1 MLEVLACIK
10 GVAGTLQQAEV
21 WLSAYLHQAMYA
33 QMQHFVQLL
42 LTQASLGQ
50 PEKVSLRG
58 VWCLPAVTKNMLLA
72 SCHGGHAACQLS
84 QRTCC
89 L

>member
-10 GVAGTLQQAEV
+10 GVAGMLQQAEV
-21 WLSAYLHQAMYA
+21 WLSAYLHQAMFA

-50 PEKVSLRG
+50 PEKVNLQG
-58 VWCLPAVTKNMLLA
+58 VRCLPAVTENSLLVTKPCRIA
-72 SCHGGHAACQLS
+72 VDDFQH
-84 QRTCC
+84 
-89 L
+89 